1 MGFPQKDTIRPRSSM
16 QNTTHWAGLGAH
28 GPSVCFLPTF
38 VPNFRPNVESARAPS
53 CSTRPTTV
61 GSPLLFLLAPYPMFL
76 NFSESHSFELSTL
89 AQIEHNRAL
98 SFVILCHLFL
108 TKWDHLLWCSDW
120 LLLVRGSQ
128 SRLSNVIIVTQ
139 DHCIVILC
147 HSIIYGSCRDFPR
160 VLL

>member
-1 MGFPQKDTIRPRSSM
+1 MGFPQKDRVRPRSSM
-16 QNTTHWAGLGAH
+16 QSTTHWAGLGPA
-28 GPSVCFLPTF
+28 SASSLLLSQIFDQRWSLLVLP
-38 VPNFRPNVESARAPS
+38 P

-61 GSPLLFLLAPYPMFL
+61 GSTLLFLLAPYPIFL
-76 NFSESHSFELSTL
+76 NLSESHSFELSL
-89 AQIEHNRAL
+89 AQSEHICAL
-98 SFVILCHLFL
+98 CFVLLCHLFL

-128 SRLSNVIIVTQ
+128 SRLSNVTIVTK

>member
-1 MGFPQKDTIRPRSSM
+1 MGFPQKDTVRPRSSM
-16 QNTTHWAGLGAH
+16 QSTTHWAGLGPGSA
-28 GPSVCFLPTF
+28 SSLLLSQIFDQRWSLLVLP
-38 VPNFRPNVESARAPS
+38 P
-53 CSTRPTTV
+53 CSTRQTTV
-61 GSPLLFLLAPYPMFL
+61 GSTFLFLLAPYPMFL

-89 AQIEHNRAL
+89 AQIEHNCAL
-98 SFVILCHLFL
+98 SFVILCRLFP

-128 SRLSNVIIVTQ
+128 SRLSNVTIVTQ

-160 VLL
+160 GLL